1 MESSTAGLSSNML
14 DSSDSGPTS
23 SSTSISSSGIAAV
36 DGFRSEPENFQ
47 EPGQEV
53 DVRVVSLFSRLA

>member
-53 DVRVVSLFSRLA
+53 DV